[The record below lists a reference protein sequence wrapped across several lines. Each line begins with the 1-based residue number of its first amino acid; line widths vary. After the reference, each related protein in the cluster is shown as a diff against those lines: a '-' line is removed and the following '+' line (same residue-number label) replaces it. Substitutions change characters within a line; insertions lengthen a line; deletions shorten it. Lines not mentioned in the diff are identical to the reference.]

1 MPITISDTLEVHLN
15 KEVVRPSLVLD
26 DYLRVQLNK
35 YIDESFILSDYLE
48 VVPPY
53 PPGVKYLADSFVLLD
68 VLSKVVDKKQFD
80 VFTLSDIVSKD
91 VSKYNVDILSI
102 LDALVKQISKPYTE
116 SLSFLDYISKQLSK
130 LCSEETIFVD
140 AIAKYVSKLNV
151 ESFTLADVFSRLVNY
166 LRALSDE
173 YSLLDYID
181 KDYVKAPLTEATTLM
196 DYICKQPFKPLFDS
210 LTLLD
215 YLVKQ
220 PNVFRDEAVSI
231 TDAYSRIVQF
241 ERKLIDAMVFSEI
254 VMALRPGLSF
264 SELLTFIDSLV
275 KAIGV
280 KKEEPISLIDLLK
293 KDVVKW
299 PFIEQL
305 ALADYIS
312 KGSGKPLFD
321 VLTFIEAL
329 SKDMRIP
336 KEEAFSILDVYSRT
350 AAFVRQW
357 LDAFVFSEIVVVP
370 KPGLFFSETLTLL
383 DYLTKRPGKL
393 TSEVLTMFA
402 ELRYTPGKFVQETL
416 AFVDEFKRQIEFKLS
431 LLDYVGLKPYELVY
445 LPELGVWVI
454 IVEKKEGGI
463 GILVA

>member
-35 YIDESFILSDYLE
+35 YIDEPFILSDYLE
-48 VVPPY
+48 VVPPL
-53 PPGVKYLADSFVLLD
+53 PGVKLLYDSFILED
-68 VLSKVVDKKQFD
+68 VLSKVAGKSCLEEVVFLDGIAKQIGKPYIEA
-80 VFTLSDIVSKD
+80 FTLSDVFGR
-91 VSKYNVDILSI
+91 L
-102 LDALVKQISKPYTE
+102 IS
-116 SLSFLDYISKQLSK
+116 
-130 LCSEETIFVD
+130 
-140 AIAKYVSKLNV
+140 
-151 ESFTLADVFSRLVNY
+151 FSRS
-166 LRALSDE
+166 LSDE
-173 YSLLDYID
+173 YSLFDYVS

-210 LTLLD
+210 LTPLD

-231 TDAYSRIVQF
+231 TDAYSRIIQF

-275 KAIGV
+275 KAIEV

-336 KEEAFSILDVYSRT
+336 REEAFSILDVYSRT

-357 LDAFVFSEIVVVP
+357 LDAFVFSEIIAVP

-383 DYLTKRPGKL
+383 DYLTKQPGKQM
-393 TSEVLTMFA
+393 SEALTMLA
-402 ELRYTPGKFVQETL
+402 ELRYAPAKFVQETL
-416 AFVDEFKRQIEFKLS
+416 SFVDEFKRQIEFKLS